1 MARRFVRPNSGW
13 NSQPTQ
19 PVVEKAKPVA
29 MVLDFPGS
37 VEIESADVCLFAD
50 SDEAHVDIH
59 ATMGGALIT
68 ATVGRLDPRSGGA
81 RLAAD
86 SVKTW
91 AEQHGLVY
99 SHEDEPA
106 TTRAGEAYVVVHLVR
121 KGRTS
126 VWNG

>member
-13 NSQPTQ
+13 NNQPAQ

-29 MVLDFPGS
+29 MALDFPGS
-37 VEIESADVCLFAD
+37 VTIESADVCLFAE

-59 ATMGGALIT
+59 ATMGGAIVS
-68 ATVGRLDPRSGGA
+68 ATVGRLDPRNGGA

-86 SVKTW
+86 SVKAW
-91 AEQHGLVY
+91 AEQHELVY

-106 TTRAGEAYVVVHLVR
+106 TTRAGASWSR
-121 KGRTS
+121 CSPRRRWS
-126 VWNG
+126 R

>member
-1 MARRFVRPNSGW
+1 MARRFVRPGSGW
-13 NSQPTQ
+13 NTAQPAI
-19 PVVEKAKPVA
+19 EKAAPVE
-29 MVLDFPGS
+29 MVLDFPGT

-59 ATMGGALIT
+59 ATMAGALIT

-81 RLAAD
+81 RLAAK
-86 SVKTW
+86 SVRQW
-91 AEQHGLVY
+91 AEQHDLVY

>member
-81 RLAAD
+81 RLAAK
-86 SVKTW
+86 SVRQW
-91 AEQHGLVY
+91 AEQHDLVY